1 MDAAV
6 GTKLYV
12 TFLSHKSKGT
22 AELSLES
29 LNKGS
34 NIARIL
40 PREVC
45 SAVDPSANWSI
56 MELMA
61 TLEKKLGNVTTR
73 NWNTIGKILKG

>member
-1 MDAAV
+1 
-6 GTKLYV
+6 
-12 TFLSHKSKGT
+12 
-22 AELSLES
+22 
-29 LNKGS
+29 
-34 NIARIL
+34 
-40 PREVC
+40 VC